1 MNNYVDLQSLGTKLQ
16 IISAFLVD
24 HVMGFIYIEADKL
37 CDINEVSSL
46 SISLSLSLTHT
57 QNPKK
62 HTLPFF
68 VTGEIADLILLVPM
82 LLIVF

>member
-62 HTLPFF
+62 HTLPFS